1 MNKQALGDTKD
12 GFQKRG
18 NKWSYR
24 YSVKDPIT
32 KRMKQVR
39 ISGFRTK
46 EEAKADR
53 IRREYEAKEGKY
65 VSKSKETISD
75 LLNAWFKNRQDL
87 REGKFATLNNYRQM
101 LDFYILPKLGAIPI
115 QEITSE
121 TLEDFFRELVKAGGK
136 KNRPLSHSTYRAC
149 VNVLSMGLNYAVS
162 KKKLAFNPIVNVK
175 RLKGRTKPII
185 AYSMQEI
192 KLLLDN
198 LSTYRLYAFFFLACY
213 TGARRGELVAL
224 RWSDLNFNNQ
234 TLSINKTRGK
244 SSGIDYEED
253 TTKNENG
260 MRSIELSLPT
270 IEILKAHKER
280 QNLERM
286 MIGNAWQDTGYI
298 FTKEDGSPID
308 PTRPYFIFK
317 RALQELNLR
326 NEPLHVLR
334 HTHITELLRSGISP
348 HIVAFRV
355 GDTVPTILETYASV
369 IALDDRLS
377 ADTFTE
383 RVRSA

>member
-1 MNKQALGDTKD
+1 MLASETKD

-65 VSKSKETISD
+65 VSKSKETLSD
-75 LLNAWFKNRQDL
+75 LLNAWFKNREDL

-198 LSTYRLYAFFFLACY
+198 LSTYRLYAFFYLACH

-244 SSGIDYEED
+244 SNGIDYEED

-260 MRSIELSLPT
+260 MRSIELSSDT
-270 IEILKAHKER
+270 VEILKAHKER
-280 QNLERM
+280 QNLEQM
-286 MIGNAWQDTGYI
+286 VFGNAWQDTGYI

>member
-1 MNKQALGDTKD
+1 MSNKVAPETKD
-12 GFQKRG
+12 GYQKRG

-65 VSKSKETISD
+65 VSKSKETLSD

-101 LDFYILPKLGAIPI
+101 LDFYILPKLGAIPV
-115 QEITSE
+115 QDITSE

-198 LSTYRLYAFFFLACY
+198 LSTYRLYAFFYLACH

-280 QNLERM
+280 QNLEQM
-286 MIGNAWQDTGYI
+286 VFGNAWQDTGYI

>member
-1 MNKQALGDTKD
+1 MLASETKD

-198 LSTYRLYAFFFLACY
+198 LSTYRLYAFFYLACH

-244 SSGIDYEED
+244 SNGIDYEED

-260 MRSIELSLPT
+260 MRSIELSSDT
-270 IEILKAHKER
+270 VEILRAHKER

-298 FTKEDGSPID
+298 FTKEDGAPID

>member
-1 MNKQALGDTKD
+1 MLASETKD
-12 GFQKRG
+12 GYQKRG

-65 VSKSKETISD
+65 VSKSKETVSD

-87 REGKFATLNNYRQM
+87 REGKFATLNSYRQM
-101 LDFYILPKLGAIPI
+101 LDFYILPKLGDIPI
-115 QEITSE
+115 QDITSDQ
-121 TLEDFFRELVKAGGK
+121 LEGFFRELVKSGGK
-136 KNRPLSHSTYRAC
+136 KSSPLSHGTYKSCA
-149 VNVLSMGLNYAVS
+149 NVLSMGLNYAVS
-162 KKKLAFNPIVNVK
+162 KKKLAFNPMVNVK

-192 KLLLDN
+192 KLLLNN
-198 LSTYRLYAFFFLACY
+198 LSTYRLYAFFFLACH

-224 RWSDLNFNNQ
+224 RWSDINFNNQ

-244 SSGIDYEED
+244 SWGTDYEED

-260 MRSIELSLPT
+260 MRAIELSSDT
-270 IEILKAHKER
+270 VEVLKAHQER

-286 MIGNAWQDTGYI
+286 MIGNAWQDMGYI
-298 FTKEDGSPID
+298 FTKEDGTPID

-317 RALQELNLR
+317 RAIKELNLR
-326 NEPLHVLR
+326 DEPLHVLR

-383 RVRSA
+383 KVRSA

>member
-1 MNKQALGDTKD
+1 MLASETKD

-65 VSKSKETISD
+65 VSKSKETLSD

-101 LDFYILPKLGAIPI
+101 LDFYILPKLGDIPI
-115 QEITSE
+115 QEITSDQ
-121 TLEDFFRELVKAGGK
+121 LEGFFRELVKSGGK
-136 KNRPLSHSTYRAC
+136 KNSPLSHGTYKSCA
-149 VNVLSMGLNYAVS
+149 NVLSMGLNYAVS
-162 KKKLAFNPIVNVK
+162 KKKLAFNPMMNVK

-192 KLLLDN
+192 KLLLNN
-198 LSTYRLYAFFFLACY
+198 LSTYRLYAFFFLACH

-224 RWSDLNFNNQ
+224 RWSDINFNNQ

-244 SSGIDYEED
+244 SWGTDYEED

-260 MRSIELSLPT
+260 MRAIELSSDT
-270 IEILKAHKER
+270 VEVLKAHQER

-298 FTKEDGSPID
+298 FTKEDGTPID

-317 RALQELNLR
+317 RAIKELNLR
-326 NEPLHVLR
+326 DEPLHVLR

-348 HIVAFRV
+348 HVVAFRV

-383 RVRSA
+383 KVRSA

>member
-1 MNKQALGDTKD
+1 
-12 GFQKRG
+12 
-18 NKWSYR
+18 
-24 YSVKDPIT
+24 
-32 KRMKQVR
+32 
-39 ISGFRTK
+39 
-46 EEAKADR
+46 
-53 IRREYEAKEGKY
+53 
-65 VSKSKETISD
+65 
-75 LLNAWFKNRQDL
+75 
-87 REGKFATLNNYRQM
+87 
-101 LDFYILPKLGAIPI
+101 
-115 QEITSE
+115 
-121 TLEDFFRELVKAGGK
+121 
-136 KNRPLSHSTYRAC
+136 
-149 VNVLSMGLNYAVS
+149 MGLNYAVS

-192 KLLLDN
+192 KLLLNN
-198 LSTYRLYAFFFLACY
+198 LSTYRLYAFFYLACH

-280 QNLERM
+280 QNLEQM
-286 MIGNAWQDTGYI
+286 VFGNAWQDTGYI

>member
-1 MNKQALGDTKD
+1 MLASETKD

-115 QEITSE
+115 QDITSE

-198 LSTYRLYAFFFLACY
+198 LSTYRLYAFFYLACH

-260 MRSIELSLPT
+260 MRSIELSSDT
-270 IEILKAHKER
+270 VEILKAHKER
-280 QNLERM
+280 QNLEQM
-286 MIGNAWQDTGYI
+286 VFGNAWQDTGYI

>member
-1 MNKQALGDTKD
+1 MNKQALGDTKE

-65 VSKSKETISD
+65 VSKSKETLSD

-115 QEITSE
+115 QDITSE

-198 LSTYRLYAFFFLACY
+198 LSTYRLYAFFYLACH

-244 SSGIDYEED
+244 SNGIDYEED

-280 QNLERM
+280 QNLEQM
-286 MIGNAWQDTGYI
+286 VFGNAWQDTGYI